1 MADINL
7 LIEPITE
14 NNIVNSINITSS
26 QKHFNNFFLDTNFI
40 KSKKYSDNYTTT
52 NNKIGQLKIKKF
64 VNTRLFNTPY
74 SIVSKAVKQ
83 KQVISL
89 NTDNDK
95 YMFLKNA
102 SKEDLKKIKY
112 YDYFGIRYDNED
124 KKLYDFDRRVIYH
137 NVEKDP
143 EDDDG
148 LIIDKE
154 DAEPMLDPYKY
165 KYVFIDKHKYIPIQ
179 RYYVKD
185 KEAKEENN
193 PEFIN
198 KQQNGV
204 ESEIIL
210 PKTERERESEINTN
224 PIVIRD
230 NPATERSDEEE
241 EEGNSLNESTEIPI
255 REYIERD
262 IEDTE
267 RSDEEPHVEPVEPP
281 SDEEEHIDETVE
293 GVTKDNS
300 VIEDLDEGPLSL
312 IPSPNIKDIIIDH
325 VSNVINIDN
334 IPEEDENVMKIILS
348 RDEDALETI
357 NPEDISDSMRLTLT
371 NLKQDKIKNEKEL
384 NKAEKDLGRTILKYI
399 DKYSGELSAI
409 SMSSTDEDYNL
420 EYLINYFNYLCKDEQ
435 YKVNKRSI
443 DAVQRR
449 IDKYNYNKVLNKYY
463 NRIPIKQLNRLTKAK

>member
-14 NNIVNSINITSS
+14 NNIVNSINIASS

-40 KSKKYSDNYTTT
+40 KSSKFSDNYTTT

-102 SKEDLKKIKY
+102 SREDLKKIKY
-112 YDYFGIRYDNED
+112 YDYFGIRYDKEGNN
-124 KKLYDFDRRVIYH
+124 LYDFDRRIIYH
-137 NVEKDP
+137 NVDKDP

-154 DAEPMLDPYKY
+154 DSEPMLDPFKY
-165 KYVFIDKHKYIPIQ
+165 KHVFIDKHKFVPIK

-193 PEFIN
+193 PQFIN

-204 ESEIIL
+204 ESEIIF
-210 PKTERERESEINTN
+210 PKSEIDKSIQSNSTTEPITIEEEGDSNNSTIDLDEPINT
-224 PIVIRD
+224 
-230 NPATERSDEEE
+230 EEE
-241 EEGNSLNESTEIPI
+241 EQ
-255 REYIERD
+255 
-262 IEDTE
+262 
-267 RSDEEPHVEPVEPP
+267 PVEPT
-281 SDEEEHIDETVE
+281 ENAE
-293 GVTKDNS
+293 S
-300 VIEDLDEGPLSL
+300 VEGPLSL
-312 IPSPNIKDIIIDH
+312 IPSSNIKDIVIDH

-357 NPEDISDSMRLTLT
+357 NPEDISDSIRLTLT

-384 NKAEKDLGRTILKYI
+384 NKSQKDLGRTILKYI

-443 DAVQRR
+443 NAVKRR

-463 NRIPIKQLNRLTKAK
+463 NRIPINQLNRLTSMRLIPATK